1 MLLKQKVV
9 YINDCST
16 LLVKFLN
23 QGTENNLQ
31 TMELFLNL

>member
-9 YINDCST
+9 YINDCGT

-23 QGTENNLQ
+23 QGTENKRDSHL
-31 TMELFLNL
+31 T

>member
-23 QGTENNLQ
+23 QDTENKRDTHLA
-31 TMELFLNL
+31 